1 MVRQVGRP
9 AQRDSEGN
17 IVSKCLVNVTIPT
30 KLRDFLI
37 ENKVNRSQL
46 FTQVVTDM
54 FKKELCPK
62 CYSRNVTDSLFAI
75 VCDDCTQ
82 IIEYNK
88 CYECDASYQRPTM
101 DKQNNVI
108 EGNRPIA
115 IKGSDRF
122 GCQVCLE

>member
-46 FTQVVTDM
+46 FTTIVTVM
-54 FKKELCPK
+54 YKREICPK
-62 CYSRNVTDSLFAI
+62 CYSQNVKDSLFAI
-75 VCDDCTQ
+75 ICDDCTQ
-82 IIEYNK
+82 VIQYNN
-88 CYECDASYQRPTM
+88 CSECDASYQRPTM